1 MVLSL
6 AQEVRM
12 QSDIEKA
19 LTLIEA
25 ALDAGI
31 QPTALRDAIPRG
43 LQALQELSVDI
54 TAARH
59 WVESVRHSH
68 PSYFGQGRATAG
80 VGAAPTP
87 ALTPA
92 QVKALEGLSPTERM
106 TQYRLMQQRQV
117 STKASGTE

>member
-1 MVLSL
+1 
-6 AQEVRM
+6 M

-68 PSYFGQGRATAG
+68 PSYFGQGRATSSA
-80 VGAAPTP
+80 GAAPTP

-92 QVKALEGLSPTERM
+92 QIKALEGLSPTQKM
-106 TQYRLMQQRQV
+106 TRYRELQARQA
-117 STKASGTE
+117 STKASATE

>member
-31 QPTALRDAIPRG
+31 QPKALRDAIPRG
-43 LQALQELSVDI
+43 LQAFQASTVDP
-54 TAARH
+54 TDARH
-59 WVESVRHSH
+59 WVERVRHSH
-68 PSYFGQGRATAG
+68 PSYFGQGRATSSA
-80 VGAAPTP
+80 GAAPTP